1 MYVWKALVDLP
12 AARVVGRLRRFR
24 FAEPELLPPELMLSS
39 EVVLVEGGANRL
51 AGVWRVTLSGLGG
64 MVWYKYRLS

>member
-39 EVVLVEGGANRL
+39 EVVLGEGPNRL
-51 AGVWRVTLSGLGG
+51 PGIWRDTVLGLGDCCG
-64 MVWYKYRLS
+64 ININ